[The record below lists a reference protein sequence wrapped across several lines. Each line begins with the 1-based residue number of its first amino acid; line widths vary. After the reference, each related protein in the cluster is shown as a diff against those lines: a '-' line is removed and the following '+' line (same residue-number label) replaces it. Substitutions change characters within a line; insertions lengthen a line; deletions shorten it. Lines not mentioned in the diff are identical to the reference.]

1 MAASGFVEVVWVAE
15 FVEDVGEPRGP
26 FSSSFSSSWMSL
38 SGRARGIREVAG
50 GYGTWRRKRRKG

>member
-1 MAASGFVEVVWVAE
+1 MWVVWVAE
-15 FVEDVGEPRGP
+15 FVEDVGEPRRP

-38 SGRARGIREVAG
+38 SGRARGFREVAG